1 MKPEEYGERLI
12 DVNGWQV
19 KLTTYRLGDTYHCS
33 ADNVSPGALIARTTG
48 PTRDAAEQEALTVAE
63 RRLGRTRKHE
73 V

>member
-19 KLTTYRLGDTYHCS
+19 KLTTYRLGDIYHCS

-48 PTRDAAEQEALTVAE
+48 PTRAAAEQEALIVAE
-63 RRLGRTRKHE
+63 RRLGRTQRRE